1 MLIDF
6 LKGVKRIIQQNKPKP
21 VQEYRNISFVNW
33 WNENPEEDWF
43 VRFIYHH
50 FPDCNKAIRFYSV
63 FGSGW
68 KLHNR
73 FHGIRIFYSGENL
86 APHIEY
92 SGMEKRKSVETYW
105 KYRTL
110 CYGDCA
116 IKQVDLSLGMTQNEG
131 ADNYLR
137 FPEWIPFIFEP
148 ESSREDIKDRVRE
161 INDARANPNA
171 RNAVLL
177 ASHDDYGTRER
188 ICRDVEKIIPIT
200 YAGKWRNNSTDL
212 WEKYADNK
220 QEYLKN
226 FRFNICPEN
235 VDAPGYCTEKIFDA
249 FLSGT
254 IPIYH
259 GDRNNP
265 EPGLINKD
273 AVIFWDYHG
282 DNSEQLTKLNKL
294 LTDEQYY
301 EEFMQKPKLTDETV
315 EFVYN
320 KMQELKKRIAG
331 LIDFREG

>member
-6 LKGVKRIIQQNKPKP
+6 LKGLKRIAQQNKPKKKMAYKNM
-21 VQEYRNISFVNW
+21 VFVNW
-33 WNENPEEDWF
+33 WKEKPEEDWF
-43 VRFIYHH
+43 ARFVNYH
-50 FPDCNKAIRFYSV
+50 FPQYDTPVYFYSV
-63 FGSGW
+63 FGPRY
-68 KLHNR
+68 KLR
-73 FHGIRIFYSGENL
+73 AKVRGIKVFYSGENL
-86 APHIEY
+86 ESYCECDDIDGLKSAEIY
-92 SGMEKRKSVETYW
+92 RKW
-105 KYRTL
+105 RNHNYRN
-110 CYGDCA
+110 YAVQDMD
-116 IKQVDLSLGMTQNEG
+116 ISLGMSRSIVS
-131 ADNYLR
+131 DNYLR

-148 ESSREDIKDRVRE
+148 ESSREDIENRVRE
-161 INDARANPNA
+161 INDARANFNA
-171 RNAVLL
+171 QNAVLL

-212 WEKYADNK
+212 WEKYEDNK
-220 QEYLKN
+220 REYLKN

-265 EPGLINKD
+265 EPGLINRD
-273 AVIFWDYHG
+273 AVIFWDYDG
-282 DNSEQLTKLNKL
+282 DNSEQLIKLNRL

-301 EEFMQKPKLTDETV
+301 EEFMQQPKLTDETV

-331 LIDFREG
+331 LIDFRKG